1 MDIQARDQ
9 YMETLRTA
17 YYKGDRKKKTE
28 ILDEYCRNTGQD
40 RKYVIK
46 KFGYKVRLKGTRKP
60 RKEYYNGPVKVAL
73 VKMWEIFDYPCGSR
87 LKPILNAELE
97 RLMQFKEIA
106 CSDEVLE
113 KMKKIGIATIDRK
126 LRHEKEVLSLDR
138 KYGKKKLFFCHKI
151 PVKTADEFDR
161 SIIGYT
167 EIDFVESCGS
177 SASGEYVNSLSVVDV
192 STGWWEGEAVIG
204 KSQERAV
211 KAIKNA
217 RNRLPFPLL
226 GIHPDNGTNL
236 INALLYNYML
246 KEGIEF
252 TRSRAYKK
260 NDNCFV
266 EQKNSTHVR
275 AAIGYLRYDTKEEM
289 DLINDIYRNELRL
302 FKNFFQPVLK
312 LKEKVRIKGRVHRKY
327 EEAKTPYQRIM
338 ESDQIDAKSK
348 EKLKLA
354 YDNMNPAEI
363 KRGLDRKLDLLCKIY
378 MKKKDSQVVDK
389 YKKQV
394 PFTVSKYMMD
404 RNNYGVLVK

>member
-1 MDIQARDQ
+1 
-9 YMETLRTA
+9 
-17 YYKGDRKKKTE
+17 
-28 ILDEYCRNTGQD
+28 
-40 RKYVIK
+40 
-46 KFGYKVRLKGTRKP
+46 
-60 RKEYYNGPVKVAL
+60 
-73 VKMWEIFDYPCGSR
+73 
-87 LKPILNAELE
+87 
-97 RLMQFKEIA
+97 
-106 CSDEVLE
+106 
-113 KMKKIGIATIDRK
+113 
-126 LRHEKEVLSLDR
+126 
-138 KYGKKKLFFCHKI
+138 
-151 PVKTADEFDR
+151 
-161 SIIGYT
+161 
-167 EIDFVESCGS
+167 
-177 SASGEYVNSLSVVDV
+177 
-192 STGWWEGEAVIG
+192 
-204 KSQERAV
+204 
-211 KAIKNA
+211 
-217 RNRLPFPLL
+217 
-226 GIHPDNGTNL
+226 
-236 INALLYNYML
+236 ML

-289 DLINDIYRNELRL
+289 DLINDIYRNGLRL

-348 EKLKLA
+348 EKLKLM
-354 YDNMNPAEI
+354 YNDINPAEI

>member
-1 MDIQARDQ
+1 MDIQARNQ
-9 YMETLRTA
+9 YMETLREA

-28 ILDEYCRNTGQD
+28 ILDEYCRNTGQE

-46 KFGYKVRLKGTRKP
+46 KFSYKVRLKGTRKP

-73 VKMWEIFDYPCGSR
+73 AKMWEIFDYPCGSR
-87 LKPILNAELE
+87 LKTLLNTELE
-97 RLMQFKEIA
+97 RLIQFKEIA
-106 CSDEVLE
+106 CSDEVLR
-113 KMKKIGIATIDRK
+113 KMRRIGIATIDRK
-126 LRHEKEVLSLDR
+126 LRHAKEVLSLDR
-138 KYGKKKLFFCHKI
+138 KYGKKKFLFCHKI
-151 PVKTADEFDR
+151 PVKTASEFDR
-161 SIIGYT
+161 NIVGYT

-211 KAIKNA
+211 GAIKNVKS
-217 RNRLPFPLL
+217 RLPFPLL

-275 AAIGYLRYDTKEEM
+275 AAIGYLRYDNKEEM

-312 LKEKVRIKGRVHRKY
+312 LKEKIRIKGRVHRKY

-338 ESDQIDAKSK
+338 ESDQIDAKIK
-348 EKLKLA
+348 RKLKLA
-354 YDNMNPAEI
+354 YDNMNPAKI
-363 KRGLDRKLDLLCKIY
+363 KRELDRKLDLLCKIY

-394 PFTVSKYMMD
+394 PFVVSKYMMD